1 VPTDLAIRLADL
13 MGRYCDGDPRAFHE
27 LYRLAA
33 PRLVDFLTARLP
45 DRAQTDTL
53 LEQCFLRA
61 HRARRCYVR
70 GADPLP
76 WLLAIAE
83 RAWRD
88 YAVAT

>member
-1 VPTDLAIRLADL
+1 VTTDLATRLADL
-13 MGRYCDGDPRAFHE
+13 MGRYCDGDARAFHE

-33 PRLVDFLTARLP
+33 PQLVDYLTPRLR
-45 DRAQTDTL
+45 DRTQADAL

-76 WLLAIAE
+76 WLLAIAH
-83 RAWRD
+83 RTWLD
-88 YAVAT
+88 HAVA